1 MKILGKLLLVCGLF
15 FSHALYANTAIVFES
30 KPEQQ
35 LKQVLGQLDL
45 STEQKQKISQF
56 MREIEPEFVQNLA
69 KTNANNMALAELVGA
84 KYDAV
89 KVAQLAD
96 AEGKVVAEM
105 IKLRLK
111 VRHKIFEILTP
122 AQRLKVE
129 KLLSKN

>member
-1 MKILGKLLLVCGLF
+1 MKILSKLLLVCGLF